1 MEKVQG
7 VQMVGL
13 FTDHFDDAVR
23 FYRDGLGVPLEVD
36 SHGDYHHADC
46 SFHDPYFHFAIFPN
60 EGAPGTKPTHVAF
73 AVTDCEAALRQT
85 CDFGGRILIEPR
97 TVPYSGGGISCEIL
111 DPYGN
116 HVELFQQAPSQEKQ

>member
-13 FTDHFDDAVR
+13 FTDHFAAAVR
-23 FYRDGLGVPLEVD
+23 FYREGLGVPLEVD

-60 EGAPGTKPTHVAF
+60 ESVPGTKPVHVTF
-73 AVTDCEAALRQT
+73 VVENCRVALRQA
-85 CDFGGRILIEPR
+85 CDFGGRTLIEPR
-97 TVPYSGGGISCEIL
+97 NVDYSGGGTSCEVL
-111 DPYGN
+111 DLDGN
-116 HVELFQQAPSQEKQ
+116 HIELFEPAPRQEKR